1 MSIDRTLKSL
11 LTSTTAA
18 EPVALCRIGVGI
30 AALGRSL
37 KDARDLYLL
46 HHDPSVVPA
55 PVFAWSPAIA
65 TIPEIVVVGGLL
77 VAASIALI
85 VGYRARL
92 AAGTLTALT
101 ALLYIVD
108 QNFWGHHVYFIGLM
122 TLLLT
127 FVDSDAA
134 LSVRALRGDRRARVT
149 NWPILLMKIQLSLVY
164 FFAAI
169 AKLNPIFLSG
179 YVIASRTTHA
189 ALAQQAP
196 IVLSG
201 LAVAAVAAEAWLS
214 FALWFPRLR
223 AAAIVVGVV
232 MHAMVPLI
240 FGIYVGLIVFS
251 LTSVSIYALFLED
264 ERRLQS

>member
-1 MSIDRTLKSL
+1 FFF
-11 LTSTTAA
+11 
-18 EPVALCRIGVGI
+18 P
-30 AALGRSL
+30 
-37 KDARDLYLL
+37 
-46 HHDPSVVPA
+46 
-55 PVFAWSPAIA
+55 
-65 TIPEIVVVGGLL
+65 
-77 VAASIALI
+77 
-85 VGYRARL
+85 
-92 AAGTLTALT
+92 
-101 ALLYIVD
+101 VD

-214 FALWFPRLR
+214 FAFGCR
-223 AAAIVVGVV
+223 GVR
-232 MHAMVPLI
+232 
-240 FGIYVGLIVFS
+240 S
-251 LTSVSIYALFLED
+251 
-264 ERRLQS
+264 